1 MARNQIIIN
10 VDVGETRVA
19 LIEDGIVTELHIE
32 RKGER
37 SNVGDVYLG
46 RVTRVLPGMNAAF
59 VDIGLERAAFLHS
72 EDVVAEQRLR
82 DTTVFSDSDDDDAP
96 APSVSTR
103 RDGRPQQQA
112 RRGEPADRPARP
124 DRGSRAERGHGHGQ
138 GSASR
143 GRSDAPIDEAVPP
156 VSPEVDSEVRSS
168 SDNASDD
175 TAAEPVESDEQSLLS
190 FNGEAAEHE
199 HQHEHQEAEGDV
211 DDEGLEAADAGE
223 RESDDDV
230 DGENEVF
237 AEDSEDLA
245 PGSEPEDP
253 SQEGFEDDGESV
265 GFGDLLSDSGSA
277 TGAPSTSGNAGATR
291 DRSQGQNRHGRSAR
305 DQRDQ
310 RGNPRGNQRGNQ
322 GPNGRRKDQRGGHA
336 RDNRAGGANNGSRDK
351 RVTGGNSTRHDRK
364 ERTTR
369 QPIRDLL
376 REGQEIVV
384 QVSKDPIGTKGARC
398 TSHISL
404 AGRHSVYLPT
414 VEHVGVSKRIG
425 NEKERRR
432 LREVIEQLK
441 PEKGGIIVR
450 TASEGLTKKGLKTD
464 VAYLV
469 TLWNEIWRKREAAK
483 GATLLYSELDV
494 VLRTV
499 RDVMGPEIE
508 KVVIDDREAHAR
520 CVRFVERF
528 MPERKDDIML
538 YHGDEPLFDAY
549 GIEDEIARALARK
562 VPLRSGGYL
571 IIDQA
576 EALTAIDVNSGRFV
590 GQKDV
595 EETVTQTNME
605 AVEEIAYQLRLRNL
619 GGLVILDLIDM
630 ERQGNRDKVYKAL
643 AESLNKDKAKTS
655 ILRISDLGLIEMT
668 RKRTRESLGRQLYEP
683 CFYCD
688 GTGHTSSRQTIAYD
702 VLRQIRREK
711 DSLKGYT
718 IVINAHPAVADALR
732 HEAREAFEEAQRRY
746 QRRIVVLAKPEY
758 HIEQFDLIGQ

>member
-10 VDVGETRVA
+10 VDIGETRVA

-72 EDVVAEQRLR
+72 EDVVADQRLR
-82 DTTVFSDSDDDDAP
+82 DTTVYAEEEEEEPSDDGDEDARASRDNSDRSDAMHGEPDEESSSLGDILEDASP
-96 APSVSTR
+96 ARSAKPER
-103 RDGRPQQQA
+103 A
-112 RRGEPADRPARP
+112 RRGRDPRGKNGARAVRKERPAR
-124 DRGSRAERGHGHGQ
+124 
-138 GSASR
+138 
-143 GRSDAPIDEAVPP
+143 
-156 VSPEVDSEVRSS
+156 
-168 SDNASDD
+168 
-175 TAAEPVESDEQSLLS
+175 TM
-190 FNGEAAEHE
+190 
-199 HQHEHQEAEGDV
+199 
-211 DDEGLEAADAGE
+211 
-223 RESDDDV
+223 
-230 DGENEVF
+230 
-237 AEDSEDLA
+237 
-245 PGSEPEDP
+245 
-253 SQEGFEDDGESV
+253 
-265 GFGDLLSDSGSA
+265 
-277 TGAPSTSGNAGATR
+277 
-291 DRSQGQNRHGRSAR
+291 
-305 DQRDQ
+305 
-310 RGNPRGNQRGNQ
+310 
-322 GPNGRRKDQRGGHA
+322 
-336 RDNRAGGANNGSRDK
+336 
-351 RVTGGNSTRHDRK
+351 
-364 ERTTR
+364 
-369 QPIRDLL
+369 IRDLL
-376 REGQEIVV
+376 REGQDIVV

-404 AGRHSVYLPT
+404 AGRYSVYLPT

-469 TLWNEIWRKREAAK
+469 TLWNDIWRKREQ
-483 GATLLYSELDV
+483 GRSPSLLYSELDV

-499 RDVMGPEIE
+499 RDVMGPDIA

-528 MPERKDDIML
+528 MPDRKEDIIH
-538 YHGDEPLFDAY
+538 YSGDEPLFDAF

-562 VPLRSGGYL
+562 VPLPSGGYL

-595 EETVTQTNME
+595 EETVTQTNLE
-605 AVEEIAYQLRLRNL
+605 AVDEIAYQLRLRNL

-630 ERQGNRDKVYKAL
+630 EKQGNRDKVYKTLSEAVD
-643 AESLNKDKAKTS
+643 NDKAKTS
-655 ILRISDLGLIEMT
+655 ILRISELGLIEMT

-688 GTGHTSSRQTIAYD
+688 GTGQTSSRQTIAYE
-702 VLRQIRREK
+702 VLRQIRREHTQ
-711 DSLKGYT
+711 LKGYT
-718 IVINAHPAVADALR
+718 IAVNAHPAVADALK
-732 HEAREAFEEAQRRY
+732 HEAREAFEDAQRRY
-746 QRRIVVLAKPEY
+746 QRRIVVNSKPEY
-758 HIEQFDLIGQ
+758 HIEQFDISGV